1 MGEAK
6 RKPVHR
12 FRTMSGSDVTAA
24 DCNQCKA
31 NRKWLKENQKKRREQ

>member
-24 DCNQCKA
+24 GFARIRTTATSAKQTVNG
-31 NRKWLKENQKKRREQ
+31 